1 MSRNRLFQGLFL
13 RYFSNQIQK
22 LILLSVLLGQSLA
35 RKTDEEFLAG
45 RQKTH
50 DQMIAWRRNR
60 SIHERQVMKAQRQKD
75 EQVLFST
82 RKF

>member
-1 MSRNRLFQGLFL
+1 MPDFFTDFFTSFSST
-13 RYFSNQIQK
+13 FSNQIK
-22 LILLSVLLGQSLA
+22 KFILLSVLLGQSLA

-75 EQVLFST
+75 EQV
-82 RKF
+82 

>member
-1 MSRNRLFQGLFL
+1 MPDFFTDFL
-13 RYFSNQIQK
+13 PALSPTFSNQIK
-22 LILLSVLLGQSLA
+22 KFILLSILLGQSLA

-75 EQVLFST
+75 EQV
-82 RKF
+82 